1 MGKGHVPPISDVMT
15 QSPPSQGREIA
26 VSGSIS
32 NLGPAFDA
40 LSVAVDVDL
49 RLRIVDVRPTEPGLL
64 DMDFGGRGPTGEN
77 RIATGFLAAQQRFG
91 QAAPGVRVEVASE
104 IPMKAGLG
112 SSAAATVAG
121 LRLYEAVTAPR
132 DADALMEIAT
142 GIEGHPDNAA
152 AALFG
157 GLTLSC
163 ERDDGG
169 VLTSSWRWP
178 DQLRFVVATP
188 EAELETKFARQVL
201 SPSIDRRDAVF
212 NLQRA
217 LLLVRALETG
227 RYDHLRE
234 ALRDRWHQPA
244 RARYV
249 PGLAD
254 ALALDHPS
262 VLGVC
267 LSGAGP
273 SIAAVAAAGRQDEA
287 SEQLRRIYDR
297 IGVPCTIRTLSARA
311 PVDAHASSSEARS
324 VPKPTIGSE
333 PREIRTPS

>member
-1 MGKGHVPPISDVMT
+1 MTQPPIR
-15 QSPPSQGREIA
+15 PGHEIV

-40 LSVAVDVDL
+40 LSVAVDVYL
-49 RLRIVDVRPTEPGLL
+49 RVRVDEVTPGTPGLV
-64 DMDFGGRGPTGEN
+64 FTGQVPSSGEN
-77 RIATGFLAAQQRFG
+77 RITTGFERAAARFG
-91 QAAPGVRVEVASE
+91 RAAAGARVHVTTD

-112 SSAAATVAG
+112 SSSAATVAG
-121 LRLYEAVTAPR
+121 LRLYEALTAPR
-132 DADALMEIAT
+132 DPDALMEIAT
-142 GIEGHPDNAA
+142 AIEGHPDNAA
-152 AALFG
+152 AALLG

-163 ERDDGG
+163 QREDGRI
-169 VLTSSWRWP
+169 LTSSWAWP
-178 DQLRFVVATP
+178 SDLRFVVATP
-188 EAELETKFARQVL
+188 EAELETAFARKVL
-201 SPSIDRRDAVF
+201 SPEIARADAIF

-244 RARYV
+244 RAQYV
-249 PGLAD
+249 PGLRE

-273 SIAAVAAAGRQDEA
+273 SIALITTPARHTEAAAE
-287 SEQLRRIYDR
+287 LRRIYGTL
-297 IGVPCTIRTLSARA
+297 GVPCAIRTLSARP
-311 PVDAHASSSEARS
+311 PVTS
-324 VPKPTIGSE
+324 
-333 PREIRTPS
+333 

>member
-1 MGKGHVPPISDVMT
+1 MT
-15 QSPPSQGREIA
+15 QSPIGPGHEII

-40 LSVAVDVDL
+40 LSVAVDVYL
-49 RLRIVDVRPTEPGLL
+49 RVRVDEV
-64 DMDFGGRGPTGEN
+64 GPPREQGDALIIEGQVPASGEN
-77 RIATGFLAAQQRFG
+77 RIATGFNRALARFG
-91 QAAPGVRVEVASE
+91 DMPRSARVHVTTN

-112 SSAAATVAG
+112 SSSAATVAG
-121 LRLYEAVTAPR
+121 LKLYEALTMPR
-132 DADALMEIAT
+132 DPDVVMEIAT
-142 GIEGHPDNAA
+142 EIEGHPDNAA
-152 AALFG
+152 AALLG

-163 ERDDGG
+163 QREDGHI
-169 VLTSSWRWP
+169 LTSAWAWP
-178 DQLRFVVATP
+178 ADLRFVVATP
-188 EAELETKFARQVL
+188 EAELDTAFARKVL
-201 SPSIDRRDAVF
+201 SPEIPRADAIF

-249 PGLAD
+249 PGLQE

-262 VLGVC
+262 ILGVC

-273 SIAAVAAAGRQDEA
+273 SIALITTAARPTEAAAE
-287 SEQLRRIYDR
+287 LRRIYGTL
-297 IGVPCTIRTLSARA
+297 GVPCTIRTLSARP
-311 PVDAHASSSEARS
+311 PVTA
-324 VPKPTIGSE
+324 
-333 PREIRTPS
+333 

>member
-1 MGKGHVPPISDVMT
+1 MT
-15 QSPPSQGREIA
+15 QFPVRPGHEIV

-40 LSVAVDVDL
+40 LSVAVDVYL
-49 RLRIVDVRPTEPGLL
+49 RVRVDEVDAPGAEGTPLPSL
-64 DMDFGGRGPTGEN
+64 TFTGQVPASGEN
-77 RIATGFLAAQQRFG
+77 RIATGFQRAMETFG
-91 QAAPGVRVEVASE
+91 DTPPGARVHVTTD

-112 SSAAATVAG
+112 SSSAATVAG
-121 LRLYEAVTAPR
+121 LRLYEALTKPR

-142 GIEGHPDNAA
+142 AIEGHPDNAA
-152 AALFG
+152 AALLG

-163 ERDDGG
+163 QREDGRI
-169 VLTSSWRWP
+169 LTSAWAWP
-178 DQLRFVVATP
+178 ADLRFVVATP
-188 EAELETKFARQVL
+188 EAELETAFARKVL
-201 SPSIDRRDAVF
+201 SPEIPRADAIF

-217 LLLVRALETG
+217 LLLVRALESG

-249 PGLAD
+249 PGLQE
-254 ALALDHPS
+254 ALAIDHPS

-273 SIAAVAAAGRQDEA
+273 SIALITTPARHTEAAA
-287 SEQLRRIYDR
+287 QLRQIYGTL
-297 IGVPCTIRTLSARA
+297 GVPCTIRTLSARP
-311 PVDAHASSSEARS
+311 PVAS
-324 VPKPTIGSE
+324 
-333 PREIRTPS
+333 